1 MVKSKSMEVMKA
13 VQEDLG
19 EVRIRVF
26 HKNMFEKK
34 IIATHHASA
43 WGLVRRDPKGF
54 LISTTFGGSWG
65 HNKV

>member
-43 WGLVRRDPKGF
+43 WGLV
-54 LISTTFGGSWG
+54 
-65 HNKV
+65 

>member
-19 EVRIRVF
+19 EARIRVF
-26 HKNMFEKK
+26 HKKHIVRKK

-43 WGLVRRDPKGF
+43 WGLVRRDLK
-54 LISTTFGGSWG
+54 
-65 HNKV
+65 